1 VRVRLTGRVLPLRI
15 ERLISTYFLSTLKQ
29 GDGRAGAEARRCGR
43 RYVKFDTFHPAVDK
57 GLPVTRV
64 VSRVTLQAILA
75 EACARLAGDVIQNNV
90 HIVDYEEKARPASSA
105 AQAKAALV
113 RLYVGGGRLRACLLG
128 VLALDVP
135 ACAVHGASRQ
145 LNACWTSKR
154 VVCHTYSHCRAP
166 VSGAR
171 ALCRWPAFP
180 LPGGLLS

>member
-1 VRVRLTGRVLPLRI
+1 VRVRLTGRALPLKI
-15 ERLISTYFLSTLKQ
+15 ERSISTYFLSTLKQ

-105 AQAKAALV
+105 AQAEAALV
-113 RLYVGGGRLRACLLG
+113 RLLYVGGGRLRACLLG
-128 VLALDVP
+128 VLASDFP
-135 ACAVHGASRQ
+135 ACAVH
-145 LNACWTSKR
+145 
-154 VVCHTYSHCRAP
+154 V
-166 VSGAR
+166 
-171 ALCRWPAFP
+171 PA
-180 LPGGLLS
+180 GS